1 MGPASTRSS
10 SDICAGSSCSFAA
23 GTTIGAPDSTSPY
36 SVTWSTQPADGT
48 YTIVARATDNVG
60 NTTDSAERTVTVD
73 NTGPSSVLSVNE
85 GTRPDL
91 QYFDSA
97 TDTYY
102 YNPAAT
108 GDFSVHDVAGD
119 PAGVASV
126 DFPAIADTGFSGS
139 AKNDT
144 SSPYDSNSYTFTTA
158 SASAPGSQTVVATD
172 ALGNA
177 SNDSFDIVRDVTAP
191 SSGSV
196 SYTDGYDADGT
207 VVVTTAN
214 GSDSGAGVDA
224 SSGVLERRTSTFSA
238 GSCAGFSGGWSPV
251 TSPDTVASGLCA
263 QYRYRVS
270 DRVGN
275 EALYTSTDVVRVD
288 TSAPGAPAVTLS
300 ESSSW
305 AFVSGTTIYLNTGQ
319 TGSYDVSA
327 TTSDAQSGID
337 KVSFPAG
344 QDDST
349 SPYEATY
356 AFGDLSG
363 LQTVTA
369 HSGAGLTASSSFTVT
384 ADTAAPTGGSV
395 TYADGYDADGQVT
408 ISTANGNDP
417 LSGVDASSG
426 VLESRTS
433 ALTERL
439 LRRLLR
445 RLDDRHEPRHRRHR
459 NLRAVPLPRLR
470 QRRQRGDLHLHE
482 RRQGRHERPGRSG
495 HHALRVEPLCLR
507 LRADG
512 LRQHRP
518 ERKLRRRRDE
528 LGCPVGDRE
537 DPLPR
542 PGGRHLEP
550 VRDELRLRRPLR
562 LADGHGVQRR
572 RADRLRHVHG
582 HARHDGAGDE
592 R

>member
-275 EALYTSTDVVRVD
+275 EAVYTSTDVVRVD

-363 LQTVTA
+363 SQTVTA

-384 ADTAAPTGGSV
+384 ADTAAPSGGSV

-433 ALTERL
+433 ALTSGSCAGFSGGWTTVTSP
-439 LRRLLR
+439 
-445 RLDDRHEPRHRRHR
+445 DTVATGT
-459 NLRAVPLPRLR
+459 LRAVPLPRLR

-482 RRQGRHERPGRSG
+482 RRQGGHERPGRSG
-495 HHALRVEPLCLR
+495 HHALRVEPLSPTSPGR
-507 LRADG
+507 RSSSTPARAEATTSTRRARMPSRG
-512 LRQHRP
+512 SRRSASP
-518 ERKLRRRRDE
+518 ARWTTPRARTGRATASAPSPARRRSR
-528 LGCPVGDRE
+528 RTTA
-537 DPLPR
+537 
-542 PGGRHLEP
+542 PG
-550 VRDELRLRRPLR
+550 
-562 LADGHGVQRR
+562 
-572 RADRLRHVHG
+572 
-582 HARHDGAGDE
+582 
-592 R
+592 